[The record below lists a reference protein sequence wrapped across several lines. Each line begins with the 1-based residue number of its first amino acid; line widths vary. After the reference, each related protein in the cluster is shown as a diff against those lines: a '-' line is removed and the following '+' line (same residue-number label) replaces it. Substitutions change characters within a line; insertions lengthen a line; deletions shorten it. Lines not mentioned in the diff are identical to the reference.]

1 MYTIRITP
9 KGRKFFHEVVDADGR
24 CIGTRVS
31 SHQYGFACVAVSN
44 DAPDT
49 PFVLSFNRK
58 PAEVESYLR
67 WKIRRIATAVLP
79 A

>member
-1 MYTIRITP
+1 MYAIRITP
-9 KGRKFFHEVVDADGR
+9 KGQKFLHEVVGPDGK

-31 SHQYGFACVAVSN
+31 AHRYGFACVAVEHA
-44 DAPDT
+44 APDV

-67 WKIRRIATAVLP
+67 WKIRRIATAT